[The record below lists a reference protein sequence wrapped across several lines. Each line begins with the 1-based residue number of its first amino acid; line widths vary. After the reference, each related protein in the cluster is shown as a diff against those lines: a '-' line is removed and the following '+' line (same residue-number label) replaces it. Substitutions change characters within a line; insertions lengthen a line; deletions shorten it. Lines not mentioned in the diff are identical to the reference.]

1 LVVPFD
7 LGPQRG
13 KGDVHPFSEFAMGVE
28 GRRVGVRNEVYEFAT
43 GVRNSLNITQVD
55 AVGDRLRVGEEG
67 LPANSR
73 NR

>member
-1 LVVPFD
+1 
-7 LGPQRG
+7 
-13 KGDVHPFSEFAMGVE
+13 MGVV

-55 AVGDRLRVGEEG
+55 AVGDRLRFGEEG

>member
-1 LVVPFD
+1 LVVLFD

-13 KGDVHPFSEFAMGVE
+13 KGDIHAFSEFAMGVL
-28 GRRVGVRNEVYEFAT
+28 GRRIGVQNEVYEFAT
-43 GVRNSLNITQVD
+43 GVCNSLNITQVD